1 MDELPL
7 LELFMRLREAGL
19 PLGVDEYNLLLRA
32 LQAGFGISD
41 CDALARLCCN
51 LWVKSDEQKR
61 LFDYHFE
68 QVIVREFYTKFS
80 ATSELGIFTVGST
93 GKVGIDYLLD
103 GGEYKGELAIFS
115 LAGLDKYEPGSREF
129 IQKAVNRALSNSE
142 LGYLVIN
149 KRQQQARLNATLSG
163 DEKNNSE
170 KCEGFKTFEMRP
182 GDTFGIMLVPNGQV
196 QQLVDNHAVEGVLR
210 SLFLSVNVNELPH
223 VGQIADVWSNAS
235 TFVLED
241 MRVDDAT
248 DRDYNDF
255 IFQVRGAVGR
265 AVHLDEIGVE
275 NKDWRKSELGKA
287 LVVDIQS
294 HTALNSENTEEAV
307 NQTEEKLRAQVS
319 GALDN
324 PIDVEVYNE
333 SERAAV
339 IDLFIDI
346 WEQAKQ
352 EPEFADI
359 KKFSR
364 DLDLQELLNLELE
377 EDITTLTLDSTA
389 KLTLEVEDEVQV
401 AKSLLQSAG
410 EDEEISESSFI
421 LTSEYFPVT
430 KRQMKQCWRFLRR
443 PIREGPPVELD
454 VEATV
459 KRVGREG
466 IMVSPVLVPRRVNR
480 TELLLLI
487 DYGGSMVPF
496 HALSRRLAE
505 TAVRG
510 GRLGKADIY
519 YFHNCPVEY
528 VYPAPHS
535 PAAKRIGDM
544 VEGMRSDRAAI
555 LIFSDGGAARG
566 GWSQERIELTKEF
579 LEEVK
584 KKVRYVAWL
593 NPMSRQRWQGTS
605 AEEVEKLVPMFE
617 MTRRG
622 LQAGINLLRGRAARQ
637 EF

>member
-1 MDELPL
+1 MKMDELPL
-7 LELFMRLREAGL
+7 LELFMRLREAGF
-19 PLGVDEYNLLLRA
+19 PLGIDEYNLLLRA

-68 QVIVREFYTKFS
+68 QVIGNVP
-80 ATSELGIFTVGST
+80 SESSVTL
-93 GKVGIDYLLD
+93 
-103 GGEYKGELAIFS
+103 EPELS
-115 LAGLDKYEPGSREF
+115 
-129 IQKAVNRALSNSE
+129 SE
-142 LGYLVIN
+142 
-149 KRQQQARLNATLSG
+149 
-163 DEKNNSE
+163 
-170 KCEGFKTFEMRP
+170 
-182 GDTFGIMLVPNGQV
+182 
-196 QQLVDNHAVEGVLR
+196 
-210 SLFLSVNVNELPH
+210 ELPEISSIDSQME
-223 VGQIADVWSNAS
+223 VQEG
-235 TFVLED
+235 ED
-241 MRVDDAT
+241 
-248 DRDYNDF
+248 
-255 IFQVRGAVGR
+255 
-265 AVHLDEIGVE
+265 
-275 NKDWRKSELGKA
+275 ELRES
-287 LVVDIQS
+287 I
-294 HTALNSENTEEAV
+294 SEN
-307 NQTEEKLRAQVS
+307 
-319 GALDN
+319 LDN

-333 SERAAV
+333 SERTAV

-364 DLDLQELLNLELE
+364 DLDLRELLNLELE
-377 EDITTLTLDSTA
+377 EDTTTLTLDSTA

-401 AKSLLQSAG
+401 AKSLLQSTG
-410 EDEEISESSFI
+410 KDEEVSESSFI

-466 IMVSPVLVPRRVNR
+466 VMLSPVLVPRRVNR

-510 GRLGKADIY
+510 GRLGKTDIH

-544 VEGMRSDRAAI
+544 LEGMRSDRAAI
-555 LIFSDGGAARG
+555 LIFSDAGAARG

-579 LEEVK
+579 LEEVR

-593 NPMSRQRWQGTS
+593 NPMSRQRWRGTS

-622 LQAGINLLRGRAARQ
+622 LQAGINFLRGRTARQ